1 MKKVLVVF
9 VVLLVAGMFL
19 TGCSSWKPLK
29 QSDVSFADEMVENVL
44 LAHNEG
50 NYEKWAKDMGEEML
64 KDMPKEKFVELYE
77 KAVGSKIGK
86 YIPGSKTFLAAAVD
100 KNGIIIVQY
109 MAKFEKDDP
118 VKLTFT
124 FKEENGQKKIVGEFY
139 DSQKL
144 RGK

>member
-1 MKKVLVVF
+1 MKKVLVMV

-19 TGCSSWKPLK
+19 TGCSPWKPLK
-29 QSDVSFADEMVENVL
+29 QSDVSFADGTVENVL

-50 NYEKWAKDMGEEML
+50 NYEKWAKYMGEEML
-64 KDMPKEKFVELYE
+64 KDMPKGKYGEVFNPVFD
-77 KAVGSKIGK
+77 KIGK
-86 YIPGSKTFLAAAVD
+86 YIPGSKTFLAAGD

-118 VKLTFT
+118 VKLTFA